1 VKRQIF
7 IHLGDA
13 TLSGDM
19 PEDVHWVVK
28 EQGDAPSPL
37 FHGDLK
43 TASNHAHGCRVIV
56 FVSGVEVLL
65 TQVDLPNMN
74 RQKLLKAIPFALEEQ
89 LASDIDDLHFAVGER
104 DPTEQVNCAIIER
117 NIIEKW
123 LHGLND
129 VGIQPDVMSTE
140 VFGVPY
146 ETGSWTLMIKNASKE
161 TGAKAILR
169 NNTQAGMALDVAN
182 VVPLLRASLESLEA
196 EVRPTKL
203 HVVICDEGLNDE
215 AVPILNAM
223 PQASSSAE
231 NVDGDIIE
239 DTDDDD
245 EKTRQVVTALE
256 QRRDRFS
263 GTIDQLTSL
272 CQGMDIEIVIDHN
285 DQSYLMY
292 IAEQFDNAHC
302 LNLLQGDYSRREQL
316 EKLFRPW
323 RPAVAIGLV
332 WMVLQAGLV
341 FADYQ
346 KLSKKDQVLRAEI
359 EQVYRTAFPESKN
372 IVDPK
377 VQMER
382 GLAELREQT
391 NQTTD
396 MFVLLSKAGDV
407 LSDTETLNIRTLRYK
422 AEMLDLDFEISDL
435 QALDEL
441 KLRLLNESGLTVD
454 IQSASSRK
462 GRVESRM
469 QIGVGDTQDAAATS
483 NAKPGAKK

>member
-1 VKRQIF
+1 MKRQIF

-28 EQGDAPSPL
+28 EPGDAPSPL

-43 TASNHAHGCRVIV
+43 TASNHAHGCRVVV

-89 LASDIDDLHFAVGER
+89 LASDIDDLHFAVGDR
-104 DPTEQVNCAIIER
+104 DLTDKVNCAIVER

-129 VGIQPDVMSTE
+129 ASIQPDVVSTE

-146 ETGSWTLMIKNASKE
+146 EEGTWTLMIKNASKE

-169 NNTQAGMALDVAN
+169 NNSQAGMALDVAN
-182 VVPLLRASLESLEA
+182 VVPLLRASLESLSED
-196 EVRPTKL
+196 VRPKKL
-203 HVVICDEGLNDE
+203 HVVVCDECLSDE
-215 AVPILNAM
+215 AAPVLDAISQTSP
-223 PQASSSAE
+223 AE
-231 NVDGDIIE
+231 TPDGEIIE
-239 DTDDDD
+239 DTDDDN
-245 EKTRQVVTALE
+245 EKTRQVVSAIE

-263 GTIDQLTSL
+263 GTIGQLESL
-272 CQGMDIEIVIDHN
+272 CKSIGIEVEIDHN
-285 DQSYLMY
+285 DQSYLVY
-292 IAEQFDNAHC
+292 IAQQFNSDQC
-302 LNLLQGDYSRREQL
+302 LNLLQGDYSRRERL

-323 RPAVAIGLV
+323 RPAVAIGLT

-346 KLSKKDQVLRAEI
+346 SLSKKDQALRTQI
-359 EQVYRTAFPESKN
+359 EQIYRTAFPESKN

-382 GLAELREQT
+382 GLAELREKT

-407 LSDTETLNIRTLRYK
+407 LSDTETLTIRTLRYK
-422 AEMLDLDFEISDL
+422 GEALDLDFEISDL

-441 KLRLLNESGLTVD
+441 KLRLLSEAGLAVD

-462 GRVESRM
+462 GSVESRM
-469 QIGVGDTQDAAATS
+469 QISVAANQAAS
-483 NAKPGAKK
+483 DKPNARPDVKK